1 MAAVLAIGV
10 ACTREVEK
18 EVPVEVTKVVTE
30 TEVVE
35 KEVEVVREV
44 EAQPQYPES
53 ITVAVGALPA
63 NLVANVIPSLQS
75 RITSRLIY
83 GQLAALNDVTGEIEP
98 ELAESYGFVPGSTDT
113 VELKLKQGIT
123 FHNGEAL
130 DAHGLLKSFELMMSE
145 TAEVAWAYRGL
156 DRYVDPDD
164 RIGTLHDAVKVIDD
178 YTLHFKLR
186 LADDTWANAFTYMPL
201 PPGHLETIGPA
212 GYSEAPVGTGPYKFV
227 EWERDNYIRLTR
239 WEENPGPKPVIKNIR
254 IVHRPEAA
262 VRVSGL
268 KASEFDLITAAPP
281 ENVPSLISDG
291 FQIVVGDSTQSMYI
305 GLNIYGRSGP
315 LADKRV
321 RQVLLYAVDMDAI
334 WETAAGGYG
343 TRLQCQIVAPGGFG
357 YNADLLGRYDYD
369 PDKAKELLAEAGFAD
384 GLTLP
389 GSVTN
394 ARYFR
399 DRPLMD
405 AVVAQWAAVG
415 VNVDLAYLESSE
427 WLQQL
432 INQTL
437 PDAFMN
443 IGLNW
448 YLADNTTSMWGNGL
462 ADPAFRDMIQ
472 AKNQIADTAT
482 REVEVK
488 QIAAHIC
495 DEAQA
500 LHAYTIPSVLAF
512 GSSLPAITVSNSFEL
527 KIPTQ

>member
-1 MAAVLAIGV
+1 M
-10 ACTREVEK
+10 
-18 EVPVEVTKVVTE
+18 
-30 TEVVE
+30 
-35 KEVEVVREV
+35 
-44 EAQPQYPES
+44 
-53 ITVAVGALPA
+53 
-63 NLVANVIPSLQS
+63 IPSLQS
-75 RITSRLIY
+75 RITARLIY

-98 ELAESYGFVPGSTDT
+98 GLAESYGFVPGSTDT

-164 RIGTLHDAVKVIDD
+164 RIGTLHDAVTVVDD

-227 EWERDNYIRLTR
+227 EWEHDNYIRLTR

-305 GLNIYGRSGP
+305 GLNVYGRSEP

-321 RQVLLYAVDMDAI
+321 RQALLYAVDMDAI
-334 WETAAGGYG
+334 WETVAGGYG

-357 YNADLLGRYDYD
+357 YNADLVGRYDYD

-389 GSVTN
+389 DSVTN

-448 YLADNTTSMWGNGL
+448 YLADNTTSMWGNGQ
-462 ADPAFRDMIQ
+462 ADPAFKEMRD
-472 AKNQIADTAT
+472 AKATITDRAT
-482 REVEVK
+482 REAEVK
-488 QIAAHIC
+488 RISAHIC

-500 LHAYTIPSVLAF
+500 LHAYTIPSVLSY
-512 GSSLPAITVSNSFEL
+512 GPDLPAITVSNSFEL
-527 KIPTQ
+527 QIPTQ